1 MRKVST
7 LLLLGSLSLGVIGQA
22 QAAKPVT
29 VFEDPAGDAG
39 NNNTGG
45 IPGVDQGGFDLVSGK
60 IVKKGKNLDF
70 SVTSAVMPPGG
81 ALPEGF
87 RLLWHF
93 SVDGEEYRLTIKSA
107 DVGKPDVIGGTGT
120 ERIGRVDMDGHFRL
134 EQCTD
139 QALPAVLTLL
149 NCAPVEYLE
158 GTIDTASQTITAV
171 VPLKLLKAKT
181 GSIIA
186 GGIAGAAATSC
197 QICWVPHYAER
208 SLTPHT
214 VIDFASMSTTYK
226 VPKK

>member
-7 LLLLGSLSLGVIGQA
+7 LFLLGSLFLGVIGQA
-22 QAAKPVT
+22 QAAKPVK

-45 IPGVDQGGFDLVSGK
+45 IPGVDQGGFDLVSGS
-60 IVKKGKNLDF
+60 IVKAGKNLEF
-70 SVTSAVMPPGG
+70 STTSAAMPPKG

-93 SVDGEEYRLTIKSA
+93 SVDGEEFRLTIKSA

-120 ERIGRVDMDGHFRL
+120 ERVGQVDMDGHFRL
-134 EQCTD
+134 EQCSE
-139 QALPAVLTLL
+139 QATPAVTLL
-149 NCAPVEYLE
+149 NCVPVEYLE
-158 GTIDTASQTITAV
+158 GTIDTTAKTITAI
-171 VPLKLLKAKT
+171 VPLKLIKAKT
-181 GSIIA
+181 GSVVA
-186 GGIAGAAATSC
+186 GGITGAAATSC